1 MIPPKK
7 LAMLPML
14 LLLLLLYMA
23 CAFGCVDKSTSSA
36 RPEEVRFIT
45 VTEERLVLTSSLPG
59 RVAPIVVS
67 EVRPQ
72 VDGIILER
80 LFEEGKDVSGGQ
92 VLYRID
98 PAQYQA
104 AFNKAMAALAE
115 AEANVTAV
123 ALREKRYQNLAKS
136 NAISQQELDNVIS
149 AHGQAR
155 ARIALAKAE
164 LETAAINLAHTQ
176 ITAPVS
182 GRIGASS
189 VTPGALV
196 TANQPA
202 ALAVIRQHDPVYV
215 DFAQPSAD
223 NLRLRRALAQG
234 KMSANGDGARVRL
247 ILENGSA
254 YTRVAH
260 KEENNSPQ
268 GIEGTLL
275 FSEISVGQT
284 TGSIGMRAVFS
295 NPDGLLLPGMYAKA
309 VIEEGVLDNAV
320 LVPQGSVLP
329 DGTGWHFVFLLE
341 KQQGTPNLYRV
352 ARRSVI
358 LDRPYN
364 NRWVVKSGLVSGDVV
379 VVEGTQK
386 AVAGELVK
394 GLAARSASI
403 PATDLR
409 TEAR

>member
-1 MIPPKK
+1 MIAPQK
-7 LAMLPML
+7 LTMLPIL
-14 LLLLLLYMA
+14 LLCMA
-23 CAFGCVDKSTSSA
+23 GAFGCVDKSTSSA

-45 VTEERLVLTSSLPG
+45 VTEERIVLTNSLPG
-59 RVAPIVVS
+59 RVAPVVVS

-72 VDGIILER
+72 VDGIIFER
-80 LFEEGKDVSGGQ
+80 LFDEGKDVSAGQ

-104 AFNKAMAALAE
+104 AFNRAKAALAE
-115 AEANVTAV
+115 AEANVTAI
-123 ALREKRYQNLAKS
+123 ALRENRYQNLVKS

-155 ARIALAKAE
+155 ARIAVAKAD

-196 TANQPA
+196 NANQPA
-202 ALAVIRQHDPVYV
+202 ALAVIRQHDPIYV
-215 DFAQPSAD
+215 DFAQSSAD

-234 KMSANGDGARVRL
+234 KMSANGDAARVRL
-247 ILENGSA
+247 ILEDGST

-260 KEENNSPQ
+260 KEGNGAPQ
-268 GIEGTLL
+268 CIEGTLL

-284 TGSIGMRAVFS
+284 TGSISMRAVFS

-309 VIEEGVLDNAV
+309 IIEEGVLDNVV
-320 LVPQGSVLP
+320 LVPQGSVFP
-329 DGTGWHFVFLLE
+329 DGSGGHFVFLLE
-341 KQQGTPNLYRV
+341 KQNDALNLYKV

-364 NRWVVKSGLVSGDVV
+364 NRWCVKSGLVSGDVL

-386 AVAGELVK
+386 AVVGELVK
-394 GLAARSASI
+394 GLPARNTSIAA
-403 PATDLR
+403 TGFGK
-409 TEAR
+409 EAR

>member
-1 MIPPKK
+1 MIAPKK
-7 LAMLPML
+7 LAMLPIL
-14 LLLLLLYMA
+14 LSLCMA
-23 CAFGCVDKSTSSA
+23 GVFGCVDKSTSPA
-36 RPEEVRFIT
+36 GPEEVRFSI

-59 RVAPIVVS
+59 RVAPVVVS

-80 LFEEGKDVSGGQ
+80 LFDEGSDVAGGQ

-98 PAQYQA
+98 PVQYQA
-104 AFNKAMAALAE
+104 ACNKARAELAE

-123 ALREKRYQNLAKS
+123 ALRESRYRNLAKA

-155 ARIALAKAE
+155 ARIALARAD

-176 ITAPVS
+176 ITAPVA

-215 DFAQPSAD
+215 DFAQSSAD

-234 KMSANGDGARVRL
+234 KMSANGGAARVRL
-247 ILENGSA
+247 ILEDGSA
-254 YTRVAH
+254 YTHVAA
-260 KEENNSPQ
+260 KDENGAPQ
-268 GIEGTLL
+268 CIEGTLL
-275 FSEISVGQT
+275 FAEMSVGQA

-309 VIEEGVLDNAV
+309 VIEEGVLDNVV
-320 LVPQGSVLP
+320 LVPQASVFP
-329 DGTGWHFVFLLE
+329 DGSGGHYVFLLE
-341 KQQGTPNLYRV
+341 RQNNGPNLYKV
-352 ARRSVI
+352 ARRSVT

-364 NRWVVKSGLVSGDVV
+364 NRWIVKSGLVSGDIL

-386 AVAGELVK
+386 AVAGETVK
-394 GLAARSASI
+394 GLPARNTSSTASGSG
-403 PATDLR
+403 

>member
-1 MIPPKK
+1 MIAPKK
-7 LAMLPML
+7 LPMLPIL
-14 LLLLLLYMA
+14 LLLCMA
-23 CAFGCVDKSTSSA
+23 GAFGCVDKSTSPA
-36 RPEEVRFIT
+36 GPEEVRFIT

-59 RVAPIVVS
+59 RVAPTVVS

-80 LFEEGKDVSGGQ
+80 LFDEGKDVAGGQ

-98 PAQYQA
+98 PAQYLA
-104 AFNKAMAALAE
+104 VFNKAKAELAE

-123 ALREKRYQNLAKS
+123 ALRESRYKNLAKA

-155 ARIALAKAE
+155 ARIAVAKAE

-196 TANQPA
+196 TANQLA

-215 DFAQPSAD
+215 DFAQPCAD

-234 KMSANGDGARVRL
+234 KMSANGNAARARL
-247 ILENGSA
+247 ILEDGSA
-254 YTRVAH
+254 YTRVAA
-260 KEENNSPQ
+260 KEENGAPQ
-268 GIEGTLL
+268 CIEGTLL

-295 NPDGLLLPGMYAKA
+295 NPDGLLLPGMYVKA
-309 VIEEGVLDNAV
+309 VIEEGVLDNVV

-329 DGTGWHFVFLLE
+329 DGSGGHFVFLLE
-341 KQQGTPNLYRV
+341 RQNDATNLYKV
-352 ARRSVI
+352 ARRSVT

-364 NRWVVKSGLVSGDVV
+364 NRWVVKSGLVSGDIL

-386 AVAGELVK
+386 AVVGKSVK
-394 GLAARSASI
+394 GLPARNTTSTASGSG
-403 PATDLR
+403 